1 MVDVIVFHHIQGLTS
16 GVFEFSEELRRQGH
30 TVHVPD
36 LFEGR
41 TFASI
46 EEGLAFVEAEGSR
59 PIRVGLDAA
68 YGLPNDLVYVGL
80 SFGVMIAQRLA
91 QTRQG
96 ARGALLLH
104 SCLPIAEYGGWPQGL
119 PVQIHAMEGDEYFAE
134 DLPAATELAA
144 RPEGELFTYPGD
156 RHLFT
161 DASLPEYDGDA
172 YGLLM
177 ERVTAFLAEI

>member
-1 MVDVIVFHHIQGLTS
+1 MVDVIVFHHVQGLTS
-16 GVFEFSEELRRQGH
+16 GVLEFAEELRRQGN

-46 EEGLAFVEAEGSR
+46 EEGLAFVEANGSR
-59 PIRVGLDAA
+59 PIRAGLDAA

-104 SCLPIAEYGGWPQGL
+104 SCFPIAEYGEWQEGL
-119 PVQIHAMEGDEYFAE
+119 PVQIHGMAGDEYFAE
-134 DLPAATELAA
+134 DLPAAKELAA
-144 RPEGELFTYPGD
+144 RPEAELFTYPGD

-161 DASLPEYDGDA
+161 DASLPAYDRDA

-177 ERVTAFLAEI
+177 ERVTAFLADV

>member
-1 MVDVIVFHHIQGLTS
+1 MVDVIVFHHVQGLTS
-16 GVFEFSEELRRQGH
+16 GVLEFAEELRRQGH

-46 EEGLAFVEAEGSR
+46 EEGLAFVEANGSR
-59 PIRVGLDAA
+59 PIRAGLDAA
-68 YGLPNDLVYVGL
+68 SGLPADLVYGGL
-80 SFGVMIAQRLA
+80 SFGVMIVQRLA

-96 ARGALLLH
+96 ASGALLLH

-119 PVQIHAMEGDEYFAE
+119 PVQIHAMAGDEYFAE

-144 RPEGELFTYPGD
+144 RPEAELSTYPGD

-161 DASLPEYDGDA
+161 DASLPDYDGGA
-172 YGLLM
+172 YTLLM
-177 ERVTAFLAEI
+177 GRVTAFLAEV